1 MWRLTGGRSRSCAV
15 KSVHSLSTDT
25 LNDSSRPQRPYEPT
39 SAPRGLCSPFFLPP
53 LGSRDGKGKMMHVVR
68 QRKRPPRSPAHNR
81 QDTMVGV
88 GVDNLRPRARKNLII
103 RKFGRARRVTSWWSS
118 GALRAAASLVV
129 LSLGFPTHPLAS
141 SEVEY
146 QRSGVRSTSRRRHS
160 DDQKVSVAAE
170 QNPKIMIKSLCQ
182 RPSSAQEG
190 WPTLLE
196 RTGKLLLLA
205 AER

>member
-1 MWRLTGGRSRSCAV
+1 MPRDPSRHSNKFFVSKMSWFRHVLQTLSFRLGGGR
-15 KSVHSLSTDT
+15 
-25 LNDSSRPQRPYEPT
+25 
-39 SAPRGLCSPFFLPP
+39 
-53 LGSRDGKGKMMHVVR
+53 
-68 QRKRPPRSPAHNR
+68 NR
-81 QDTMVGV
+81 
-88 GVDNLRPRARKNLII
+88 LII

-146 QRSGVRSTSRRRHS
+146 QRSGVRSTSRRRRS